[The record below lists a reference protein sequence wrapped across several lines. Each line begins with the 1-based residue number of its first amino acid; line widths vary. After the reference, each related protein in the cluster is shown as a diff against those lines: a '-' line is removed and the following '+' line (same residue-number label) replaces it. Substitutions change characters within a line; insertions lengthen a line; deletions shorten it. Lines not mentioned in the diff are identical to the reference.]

1 VRQLYSGTQV
11 AKASRRC
18 PLFLKVVKKLAYD
31 GIVTR
36 AVVQSLQNFV
46 GGRITKIYQPTQT
59 DLVLHLRSRNARGKL
74 LISIN
79 AAFARL
85 HLTRLIEGNPE
96 KPPMFC
102 MLLRKH
108 LEGSVID
115 AIEQVGF
122 ERIVHFDLRAR
133 NEVGDLTQKQL
144 IVELMGRHSNVILI
158 DKPIGRI
165 IDSMKHLTP
174 AVNRYRTVLPGETY
188 VAPPDQ
194 GKMNPLE
201 MKTTDLIAHIEW
213 NSGKTDRQIVS
224 LVEGFSP
231 LISQEVVHRAGLPNQ
246 EDIAGAFSEILS
258 SIQNSVYEPTI
269 VYGKNGKDECHVLDL
284 TCLPGRKQQF
294 TDVNEMLDHFYL
306 VKAASDAVKQKA
318 GDLGHFVSLEL
329 KKNKNKLKKLQRT
342 LNDAENADEFR
353 LFGELLTANMH
364 LFKRG
369 DLSVQ
374 AINYYDENQAKVR
387 IALNPN
393 RTPSENA
400 QAYFKKYTKAKTAR
414 RVVAE
419 QIVETKQEIVYFDT
433 LTQQIESASL
443 KDIAEIREELEEGG
457 YLRKKRGKQMKKK
470 SSRPQIDH
478 YYASDGTVIL
488 AGKNNKQNDYLTTKV
503 AGRDETWL
511 HTKNIP
517 GSHVIIKSAT
527 PTEQTLTEAACLAA
541 FFSKSR
547 MGSGVPVDYTLV
559 KYVRKPSGAK
569 PGFVIYTDQRTLFVT
584 PDESLVLKLMKKP
597 TVPSGEQHS

>member
-1 VRQLYSGTQV
+1 MVSD
-11 AKASRRC
+11 
-18 PLFLKVVKKLAYD
+18 LAYD

-36 AVVQSLQNFV
+36 AVVQSIQGFT
-46 GGRITKIYQPTQT
+46 GGRVTKIYQPTQT
-59 DLVLHLRSRNARGKL
+59 DLVLHIRSRKVRGKL

-85 HLTRLIEGNPE
+85 HLTRLVEGNPE

-115 AIEQVGF
+115 SIEQVGF
-122 ERIVHFDLRAR
+122 ERIVHIDLRAR
-133 NEVGDLTQKQL
+133 NEFGDLTQKQL
-144 IVELMGRHSNVILI
+144 IIELMGRHSNVILI
-158 DKPIGRI
+158 DKPTGRI
-165 IDSMKHLTP
+165 IDSMKHLTS

-201 MKTTDLIAHIEW
+201 MSTKDLISHIEW

-231 LISQEVVHRAGLPNQ
+231 LISREVMHRAGLPNQ
-246 EDIAGAFSEILS
+246 ESVARAFSNVLLAIRE
-258 SIQNSVYEPTI
+258 NDYAPTI
-269 VYGKNGKDECHVLDL
+269 IYGKNGKGECHVLDL
-284 TCLPGRKQQF
+284 TCLPGRKEQF
-294 TDVNEMLDHFYL
+294 SDVNEMLDHFYL
-306 VKAASDAVKQKA
+306 VKSETDAVKQKA
-318 GDLGHFVSLEL
+318 GDLGHFISLEL
-329 KKNKNKLKKLQRT
+329 KKNKNKLKKLEKT
-342 LNDAENADEFR
+342 LDQAENADQYR
-353 LFGELLTANMH
+353 LCGELLTANMH

-369 DLSVQ
+369 DRSVQ
-374 AINYYDENQAKVR
+374 AVNYYDANQSTVK
-387 IALNPN
+387 IKLNPN

-414 RVVAE
+414 KVVAG
-419 QIVETKQEIVYFDT
+419 QIDQTKQEIDYFDG
-433 LTQQIESASL
+433 LQQQIESASL

-457 YLRKKRGKQMKKK
+457 YLRKKRGKSFRKKK
-470 SSRPQIDH
+470 SRPEIDH

-503 AGRDETWL
+503 ARRDDTWL
-511 HTKNIP
+511 HTKNSP
-517 GSHVIIKSAT
+517 GSHVIIRSAH
-527 PTEQTLTEAACLAA
+527 PAEKTLTEAACLAA

-547 MGSGVPVDYTLV
+547 MGSGVPVDYTRVRYV
-559 KYVRKPSGAK
+559 KKPSGAK

-597 TVPSGEQHS
+597 TVPSDGQPSKS